1 MEITN
6 AGYVQYLE
14 TRLALAEETLRKQG
28 SFVMPE
34 DPLIRR
40 LNTLDVGT
48 VISWCHRF
56 PRGDVY
62 KYIAFLQKSNEWHMV
77 SGKVKKIFTHAEL
90 AGFYVRYGLDDFK
103 VLS

>member
-1 MEITN
+1 METN
-6 AGYVQYLE
+6 DGYVKYLE

-48 VISWCHRF
+48 VISWYHRF

-62 KYIAFLQKSNEWHMV
+62 KYVAFLQKSNEWHMV
-77 SGKVKKIFTHAEL
+77 SGKSKVIKTHAEM
-90 AGFYVRYGLDDFK
+90 AGFYTRYSLAGFK